1 MTTRRGMPRKPSA
14 NSGAK
19 VELKA
24 MNMDQKWTFAS
35 FSLNLYPVIC
45 GAQ

>member
-1 MTTRRGMPRKPSA
+1 MTTRRGWPSKPSA

-24 MNMDQKWTFAS
+24 MNSDQKWIFAS
-35 FSLNLYPVIC
+35 RSLNSQPVIF
-45 GAQ
+45 GPQ